1 MLTIETLELTNIMA
15 VEEFCQGLYKRFK
28 RIHILINNAAQTITR
43 PKDWID
49 KMNFI
54 EHETLPLL
62 TDKATELLSLS
73 ALSLPKLLT
82 SSNSSDD
89 NNSSSTTSDNNSSSD
104 DNRNNNT
111 STKLATRHKTSKGII
126 IIITVTI
133 IIIIIIITTT
143 LIIIITI

>member
-15 VEEFCQGLYKRFK
+15 VEEFCQGLHKRFK

-54 EHETLPLL
+54 ETETLPLL

-82 SSNSSDD
+82 SSTSS
-89 NNSSSTTSDNNSSSD
+89 SDNNSSTTTSSSD
-104 DNRNNNT
+104 SNNNEDNNNNNNNNS
-111 STKLATRHKTSKGII
+111 STKLATRHKNSKGII
-126 IIITVTI
+126 I
-133 IIIIIIITTT
+133 IIIIIIITT
-143 LIIIITI
+143 LINII